1 MIGIA
6 KSEVTQS
13 NRGSQRMYHAGR
25 TLQLAA
31 MPVFLALAIIGYLQ
45 PSPLCTI
52 PGPYGFLTSMWFMYL
67 VMGAAHSAPWLPL
80 AVKLLS
86 KSPSAALPPLD
97 CCAPPLAEPPAR
109 QDQRGQARL
118 LA

>member
-1 MIGIA
+1 
-6 KSEVTQS
+6 
-13 NRGSQRMYHAGR
+13 MYYAGR

-67 VMGAAHSAPWLPL
+67 VMAVAHRRAMAP
-80 AVKLLS
+80 A
-86 KSPSAALPPLD
+86 
-97 CCAPPLAEPPAR
+97 
-109 QDQRGQARL
+109 RGQACVEIAIAGPATAGL
-118 LA
+118 LRSAAG